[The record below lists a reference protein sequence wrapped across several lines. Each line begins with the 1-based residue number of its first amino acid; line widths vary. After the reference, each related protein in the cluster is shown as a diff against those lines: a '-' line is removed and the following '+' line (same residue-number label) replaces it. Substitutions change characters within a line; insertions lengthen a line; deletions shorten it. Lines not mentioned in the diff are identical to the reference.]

1 MKNKDVSREDKIK
14 ARLLYNQQQAQK
26 QGIDFKSYIPY
37 NEGYN
42 RKDSMQTKEIIQF
55 VQDHDEF
62 LITYYAKK
70 YGKIITRRG
79 TWTKPNT
86 DIKGKHQV
94 MNGNDVFFYWDI
106 NAEPNKNGNQWRRAT
121 NPTRCE
127 VA

>member
-1 MKNKDVSREDKIK
+1 MN
-14 ARLLYNQQQAQK
+14 NQK
-26 QGIDFKSYIPY
+26 
-37 NEGYN
+37 
-42 RKDSMQTKEIIQF
+42 KDSMQTSKEIIQF

-86 DIKGKHQV
+86 DTKGKHISI
-94 MNGNDVFFYWDI
+94 NGDECFFYWDI